1 MLKDKFIIG
10 LLVAIACPVAAYG
23 ILLAGLDLLE
33 TSGIIAKS
41 NFASDFAT
49 RTLSLVA
56 IGCNAF
62 FMQYFN
68 NRRMTNA
75 MRGMVLPTMIMA
87 GIWLYVHYDIL
98 F

>member
-10 LLVAIACPVAAYG
+10 FLVAIACPVAAYG
-23 ILLAGLDLLE
+23 ILLTLIDLLD
-33 TSGIIAKS
+33 TMQIIPKS
-41 NFASDFAT
+41 NFASDFNT

-56 IGCNAF
+56 IGCNVF

-68 NRRMTNA
+68 RRRMINA
-75 MRGMVLPTMIMA
+75 MRGMVIPTMVMA
-87 GIWLYVHYDIL
+87 GIWLYMHYDML